1 MQHDDYGKTD
11 LNGLVKNLGKNQNN
25 RTVHTPRK
33 NNNMFYSNK
42 FLAQIWPKLDRVEL
56 VSDMTCSSSLY
67 YKVLNLIFVLTHF

>member
-1 MQHDDYGKTD
+1 MQHDDYEKTD

-42 FLAQIWPKLDRVEL
+42 FLAQI
-56 VSDMTCSSSLY
+56 
-67 YKVLNLIFVLTHF
+67 